1 MRKYECTFIVKP
13 EKEEEIDGVIDLI
26 KEFIENKKGKV
37 DDINKWGIRKLAYS
51 IKRYN
56 DGYYTVMSFGFSSK
70 KVNQLN
76 DFMQKNGDVIRYLI
90 VLKEE

>member
-1 MRKYECTFIVKP
+1 MRKYECMFIVNP

-37 DDINKWGIRKLAYS
+37 ADIDKWGIRKLAYP

-56 DGYYTVMSFGFSSK
+56 DGYYTVMSFGFSPK